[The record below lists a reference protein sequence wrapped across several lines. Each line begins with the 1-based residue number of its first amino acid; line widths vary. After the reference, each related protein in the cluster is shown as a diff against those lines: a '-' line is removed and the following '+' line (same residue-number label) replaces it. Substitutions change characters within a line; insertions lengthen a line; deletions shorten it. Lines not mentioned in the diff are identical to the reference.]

1 MILKFLGCKSINP
14 GWIGDGYCDD
24 ETNNVGCLFDGGDCC
39 GSATNTQ
46 YCTLCI
52 CYEDINCAAPI
63 DMIGNGIC
71 NDEANIES
79 CSYDGG
85 DCCVACINKDV
96 CSECICHEEID
107 PTIDFSC
114 MQHKS

>member
-1 MILKFLGCKSINP
+1 M
-14 GWIGDGYCDD
+14 
-24 ETNNVGCLFDGGDCC
+24 GCLFDGGDCC

-71 NDEANIES
+71 NDEANIDS
-79 CSYDGG
+79 CSFDGG

-114 MQHKS
+114 MQHNS